1 MHASLE
7 SIDWQRPWLA
17 QWRETGLALQCA
29 PDWMAAVNEAAA
41 ARGLTNQ
48 RGLALRFV
56 SQQSLPPETGYEAFI
71 HESGQVPTRD
81 NLHDFFNALAW
92 LRFPQIKRTLNAL
105 QAAEIARRF
114 ASPSSSGSRGR
125 QRDAATLF
133 DENAALFICS
143 DASLADALRAHDWH
157 EVFIRRAEVFGSVY
171 AVELFGHALLEKLVQ
186 PYKAITAHAWV
197 LNVDTSWFEL
207 GDAARRTDLDARVSE
222 QIQAGFTS
230 SDFTPL
236 PVLGVPRWW
245 PHQDAAFYADTSV
258 FRPRRVKAS
267 QA

>member
-1 MHASLE
+1 MSPSLAG
-7 SIDWQRPWLA
+7 IDWQQPWLTP
-17 QWRETGLALQCA
+17 WREAGMSLQGA
-29 PDWMAAVNEAAA
+29 PDWMTAVNEAAA
-41 ARGLTNQ
+41 ARELSNQ
-48 RGLALRFV
+48 RGIALRFV

-71 HESGQVPTRD
+71 HKSGQVPTRD

-92 LRFPQIKRTLNAL
+92 LRYPRIKRTLNAL
-105 QAAEIARRF
+105 QAAEIARRL
-114 ASPSSSGSRGR
+114 ASPSTSGSRGR

-143 DASLADALRAHDWH
+143 DASLVDALRAHDWH
-157 EVFIRRAEVFGSVY
+157 EVFERRAEAFGSGY

-197 LNVDTSWFEL
+197 LSVDAAWFEL
-207 GDAARRTDLDARVSE
+207 DDTARRTDLDVRVSE
-222 QIQAGFTS
+222 QIQAGFTP

-236 PVLGVPRWW
+236 PVLGVPQWW
-245 PHQDAAFYADTSV
+245 PNQDVAFYADASV

-267 QA
+267 PA